1 MARKK
6 EPDQLDK
13 DSTAAWKAHMSY
25 GKWKAY
31 QWEKAGRPAFSKQKE
46 PEGPAPNCQ
55 CKHCKGMFYNPYKHK
70 RVFCSDQCHHDY
82 YNKRSRDKRKA
93 MQQNVS

>member
-13 DSTAAWKAHMSY
+13 DSSAAIAANMSY
-25 GKWKAY
+25 GKYKALQY
-31 QWEKAGRPAFSKQKE
+31 EAGYRPEPRKK

-55 CKHCKGMFYNPYKHK
+55 CKQCGVMFYNPYKHK